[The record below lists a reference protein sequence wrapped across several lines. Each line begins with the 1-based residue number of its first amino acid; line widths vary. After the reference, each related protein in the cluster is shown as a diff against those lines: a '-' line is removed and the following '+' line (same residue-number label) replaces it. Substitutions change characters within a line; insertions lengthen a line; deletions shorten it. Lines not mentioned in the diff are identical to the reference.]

1 MSVIKTRKIL
11 VKIKDFYAFSD
22 LKRTTTFAGGLA
34 YFFFSGLVPFFGL
47 ISIIFAAL
55 DIDLSLV
62 RQLFGSDAFMVYFDK
77 LQQEG
82 ASRTATIVMALTA
95 AYSSTHFY
103 FHLIRTGENV
113 YGSVRARG
121 AFKRV
126 LSFAYLVV
134 VQTLLIL
141 GVIAEIFG
149 NKILELIGFSDAVVS
164 LASLSVNL
172 AFNLLLSFVL
182 HIFAA
187 PSGCKNAK
195 FIFKGVIFTF
205 VYWEICGLIFRAFS
219 ILKGEG
225 EFGFALVAAFLLYLY
240 FLMRALVY
248 GMVMNSFC
256 SSRIAE

>member
-22 LKRTTTFAGGLA
+22 LKRATTFAGGLA

-103 FHLIRTGENV
+103 FHLIRTGENL

-126 LSFAYLVV
+126 LSFAYLLV

-219 ILKGEG
+219 ILKGGG
-225 EFGFALVAAFLLYLY
+225 EFGFTLVAAFLLYLY

>member
-1 MSVIKTRKIL
+1 MSVIKTCKNIDKIR
-11 VKIKDFYAFSD
+11 DFYAFSD
-22 LKRTTTFAGGLA
+22 LKRATTFAGGLA

-47 ISIIFAAL
+47 ISIIFATL

-62 RQLFGSDAFMVYFDK
+62 RQLFGSDVFMVYFDK

-95 AYSSTHFY
+95 VYSSTHFY

-113 YGSVRARG
+113 YGSVRVRG
-121 AFKRV
+121 VFKRV
-126 LSFAYLVV
+126 LSFAYLLV

-141 GVIAEIFG
+141 GVSAEIFG
-149 NKILELIGFSDAVVS
+149 NRILELIGFSKTVVS

-195 FIFKGVIFTF
+195 FIFKGLIFTF

-219 ILKGEG
+219 ILKDKG

-240 FLMRALVY
+240 FLMRGLVY

-256 SSRIAE
+256 SSRIDE

>member
-1 MSVIKTRKIL
+1 MSVIKIRKIL

-22 LKRTTTFAGGLA
+22 LKRATTFAGGLA

-126 LSFAYLVV
+126 LSFAYLLV
-134 VQTLLIL
+134 VQTLLII

-149 NKILELIGFSDAVVS
+149 NKILELIGFSDAVVN

-219 ILKGEG
+219 ILKGED